1 MLGPGSRPAGTA
13 TGAAATGAAG
23 SGVAGSGMAGSA
35 PSLTARQPRAVH
47 SALTVLEAVA
57 ALGPGTTAREISEA
71 LAMPRATAYR
81 LLNLLVQDEFLV
93 RTPDLSGFALGAKV
107 VHLAVAAAP
116 VHVPRAARAV
126 LARVRGQVRGG
137 IHLVMYVDGRVVVA
151 DADPDFPLSDPVR
164 LAREPERYAIG
175 RLMLR
180 ERGGGDAADRDDLE
194 RFGVVRRETTTSGCL
209 AAPIRDDAGML
220 AGALAFAGPS
230 RRVADPADTAAI
242 LVSAAAE
249 LGPLL
254 T

>member
-1 MLGPGSRPAGTA
+1 MPGGPGLPGGPRT
-13 TGAAATGAAG
+13 TGGA
-23 SGVAGSGMAGSA
+23 A

-57 ALGPGTTAREISEA
+57 ALGPGTTARELSEA
-71 LAMPRATAYR
+71 LGMPRATAYR

-116 VHVPRAARAV
+116 VHVPRAAHAV

-164 LAREPERYAIG
+164 LTREPERYAVG
-175 RLMLR
+175 RLLR
-180 ERGGGDAADRDDLE
+180 QEHDGRDTADRDDLE
-194 RFGVVRRETTTSGCL
+194 RFGVVRRQAATSGCL
-209 AAPIRDDAGML
+209 AAPIRGDGGTL
-220 AGALAFAGPS
+220 AGALAFAGSP
-230 RRVADPADTAAI
+230 RRVAEPADTAAI

-249 LGPLL
+249 LAPLL